1 LISAVSEAHLPLSL
15 DTREV
20 GRVTI
25 VRCNGRIV
33 AGGESESLRAHIDRL
48 LLDRRS
54 IILHM
59 GEVGFIDS
67 SGLGTMVRSLTS
79 IRRAHGDLKL
89 CNVTEQARK
98 VLEMSRL
105 TQVFDT
111 HESEEKAVA
120 AFYRPGAR
128 SETPV
133 STGRNVLCLDNDADV
148 LAYLRELLRAGYD
161 VHTTSR
167 VSDALILMR
176 VTHFDLL
183 LVGPALTA
191 SSTKLHAFHAA
202 SAKYPVIELGT
213 GFLTDDVGA
222 AGASLPGCLRPR
234 GGCRQGARR
243 RARQGCRCR
252 GSAR

>member
-1 LISAVSEAHLPLSL
+1 MPLSL

-89 CNVTEQARK
+89 CNVTEQVRK

-105 TQVFDT
+105 TRVFDT

-120 AFYRPGAR
+120 AFYRRGAPA
-128 SETPV
+128 ETPV
-133 STGRNVLCLDNDADV
+133 PTGRSILCVDYNRDV
-148 LAYLRELLRAGYD
+148 LAYLRELVRRAGYD
-161 VHTTSR
+161 VQSTSHPG
-167 VSDALILMR
+167 DALILMR
-176 VTHFDLL
+176 VTRFDLL
-183 LVGPALTA
+183 LVGPDLTTSPA
-191 SSTKLHAFHAA
+191 TWQTFQVACTRL
-202 SAKYPVIELGT
+202 PVIELGSDFST
-213 GFLTDDVGA
+213 SDAGEAGA
-222 AGASLPGCLRPR
+222 ALLEKIE
-234 GGCRQGARR
+234 ARLNPKT
-243 RARQGCRCR
+243 A
-252 GSAR
+252 